1 MGASL
6 ASRFAAPAPKKL
18 AAGKKKKGP
27 NTIKAWKQPTA
38 GTIKAIPKPKYPATE
53 ARVAKV
59 GWQPGGKDAATK
71 PSILKCS
78 LCNKSVVEGQM
89 AAHPELIE
97 PVTEAQMAQIAAL
110 VEGVEP
116 D

>member
-1 MGASL
+1 MRGTVL
-6 ASRFAAPAPKKL
+6 A
-18 AAGKKKKGP
+18 
-27 NTIKAWKQPTA
+27 
-38 GTIKAIPKPKYPATE
+38 
-53 ARVAKV
+53 
-59 GWQPGGKDAATK
+59 PGQM
-71 PSILKCS
+71 LV
-78 LCNKSVVEGQM
+78 SVVPSGEPPPEQHDEETNPVMQAFLSFLEGQM